1 MYTILKNVH
10 NSVYLLYTIFQKMY
24 TTLYIQRTQF
34 FDVDIMFFINY

>member
-10 NSVYLLYTIFQKMY
+10 NFVYLLYTIFQKMY

-34 FDVDIMFFINY
+34 FDVNIMFLLL